1 MVKTI
6 SKILSYIF
14 HPLLIPTWFVLMLYY
29 TNPFSFAG
37 TSALLSIL
45 NVTFQTFLMP
55 FIAIIML
62 IKLELVSS
70 IEIDDKKQRII
81 PLIITII
88 FYIWFYKASQSLK
101 YPFIMSIFML
111 GATVSL
117 FLSFFI
123 NIFHKLSLH
132 MVGISGALTAVM
144 LLVFISSTDM
154 STYFLLLIILAGA
167 IATARLYLNTHTM
180 REVYSGFLVGM
191 TGQVFGLM
199 LYHP

>member
-167 IATARLYLNTHTM
+167 IATARLYLNAHTM